1 MRRDT
6 YRQILAEIM
15 KHLAHDAQINGSTKE
30 RKVGTLVLGT
40 EPGDLWQRAID
51 VLEQTTEDDA
61 IVFLEKMLT
70 ASCSQQVQSLIG
82 RIQQG
87 VNPGITLNENQQTV
101 LIGMV
106 REATENK
113 ITPMMNVAII
123 TCFINSCCN

>member
-6 YRQILAEIM
+6 HRRILAEIIE
-15 KHLAHDAQINGSTKE
+15 HLAHDAQINGSNEKQ
-30 RKVGTLVLGT
+30 KVGTLVLGT
-40 EPGDLWQRAID
+40 EPGNLWQRAVD
-51 VLEQTTEDDA
+51 VLEQTAEDDA

-70 ASCSQQVQSLIG
+70 ASCSQLLQSIIG

-123 TCFINSCCN
+123 TCFINSCWN